1 MARRMSSEAGRAQYK
16 RRSHA
21 AETPFAVFKTV
32 MNFRQFLLRGLKKVM
47 MEQRWIS
54 IAYNLMKL
62 TRAKAAR
69 RLVAMTAAPAM

>member
-1 MARRMSSEAGRAQYK
+1 MKSEEGRAQYK
-16 RRSHA
+16 RRNHA

-32 MNFRQFLLRGLKKVM
+32 MNFRQFLLRGLKKVT

-62 TRAKAAR
+62 MRRKAA
-69 RLVAMTAAPAM
+69 AIAAAKIVVPAT

>member
-1 MARRMSSEAGRAQYK
+1 MKSEEGRAQYN
-16 RRSHA
+16 RRYHT

-32 MNFRQFLLRGLKKVM
+32 MNFRQFLLRGLKKVT

-62 TRAKAAR
+62 MRFKAAQIPA
-69 RLVAMTAAPAM
+69 AMIPIGAP